1 LRSSGVDDAREEAT
15 MSEASVEELSCREV
29 VEVLDDY
36 LEGAMAPDDRARL
49 EQHLA
54 GCEGC
59 TAYLEQLRTTIRL
72 SGRLSEET
80 VSPEA
85 MAPLLEAFRAWRR
98 G

>member
-1 LRSSGVDDAREEAT
+1 MAT
-15 MSEASVEELSCREV
+15 RDEVRVEELSCREV
-29 VEVLDDY
+29 VEILGDY
-36 LEGAMAPDDRARL
+36 LDSAMTPEDRARL

-54 GCEGC
+54 DCDGC

-72 SGRLSEET
+72 SGRLSEEA

>member
-1 LRSSGVDDAREEAT
+1 MSG
-15 MSEASVEELSCREV
+15 ASVEELSCREV
-29 VEVLDDY
+29 VEILGDY
-36 LEGAMAPDDRARL
+36 LEGAMTPDDRARL
-49 EQHLA
+49 EEHLA

-72 SGRLSEET
+72 SGCLPDEA
-80 VSPEA
+80 VSPQA

>member
-1 LRSSGVDDAREEAT
+1 MAT
-15 MSEASVEELSCREV
+15 RDEVRVEELSCREV
-29 VEVLDDY
+29 VEILGDY
-36 LEGAMAPDDRARL
+36 LDGAMTPEDRARL

-54 GCEGC
+54 DCDGC
-59 TAYLEQLRTTIRL
+59 TAYLEQLRSTVRL
-72 SGRLSEET
+72 SGRLSEEA

>member
-1 LRSSGVDDAREEAT
+1 MAT
-15 MSEASVEELSCREV
+15 RDEGRVEELSCREV
-29 VEVLDDY
+29 VEILGDY
-36 LEGAMAPDDRARL
+36 LDGAMTPEDRARL

-54 GCEGC
+54 DCDGC
-59 TAYLEQLRTTIRL
+59 TAYLEQLRSTIRL
-72 SGRLSEET
+72 SGRLSEEA

>member
-1 LRSSGVDDAREEAT
+1 MAT
-15 MSEASVEELSCREV
+15 RDEVRVEELSCREV
-29 VEVLDDY
+29 VEILGDY
-36 LEGAMAPDDRARL
+36 LDGAMTPEDRARL

-54 GCEGC
+54 DCDGC
-59 TAYLEQLRTTIRL
+59 TAYLEQLRSTIRL
-72 SGRLSEET
+72 SGRLSEEA